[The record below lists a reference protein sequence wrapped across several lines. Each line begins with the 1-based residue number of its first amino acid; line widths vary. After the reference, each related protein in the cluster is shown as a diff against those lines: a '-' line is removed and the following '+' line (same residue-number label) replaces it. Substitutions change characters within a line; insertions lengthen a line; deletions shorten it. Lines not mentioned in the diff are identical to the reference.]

1 MPWPRRM
8 RLSVSSSL
16 HAAPGR
22 ASTPGPE
29 QRLQPLTPRRP
40 RRHRGWVP
48 YAFMAPAVVA
58 VLAMVVA
65 PICQVAAQSLFD
77 VRPTKHQGWDFIGL
91 ENYAKAFGDT
101 EVWSVLG
108 RSLIWTVGGVFL
120 QFVVAMAGALL
131 LGNVVRGR
139 WLRAVFVLPWAT
151 PMVVGSLA
159 WKLMYQQNGLVNQI
173 LAGVGLGDLQHA
185 WLADPKTALGAV
197 ILANVWRG
205 FPFIMIMLISGMVS
219 IPEEVYEAS
228 AVDGAGFWRTFTSVT
243 LPMLKPA
250 ILTSTLMALIWT
262 FNSFSNIYVLTG
274 GGPAGATDI
283 LTTFVYKEAFSSFN
297 FGYASALSMI
307 LFVIV
312 AAGSS
317 LYIRAYGKEAL
328 A

>member
-1 MPWPRRM
+1 M
-8 RLSVSSSL
+8 SSAAL
-16 HAAPGR
+16 TAPGR
-22 ASTPGPE
+22 ASAPVPGRGFKPVA
-29 QRLQPLTPRRP
+29 LPTRR
-40 RRHRGWVP
+40 RRGSWVP

-58 VLAMVVA
+58 VLALVVV

-77 VRPTKHQGWDFIGL
+77 VRPTKHEGWKFIGL
-91 ENYAKAFGDT
+91 ENYTKAFGDA

-120 QFVVAMAGALL
+120 QFVVAMVGALL
-131 LGNVVRGR
+131 LRNIVGGK

-159 WKLMYQQNGLVNQI
+159 WKLMYQQNGLVNQF
-173 LAGVGLGDLQHA
+173 LAAVGLGDFQHA
-185 WLADPKTALGAV
+185 WLADPNTALGAV

-228 AVDGAGFWRTFTSVT
+228 AVDGAGFWRTFTNIT

-274 GGPAGATDI
+274 GGPAGTTDI

-297 FGYASALSMI
+297 FGYASALSML

-317 LYIRAYGKEAL
+317 LYIRAYGKEVL